1 MTPPE
6 PNPRA
11 MMVSE
16 AGEGEDQGFLF
27 GALSILS
34 LFSPGC
40 LGGQGGLPYGVWES
54 ESVEAWG
61 IK

>member
-1 MTPPE
+1 
-6 PNPRA
+6 
-11 MMVSE
+11 MVSE